1 MALSVLCLGTH
12 KSQTKVLGAPRVWRL
27 CPEVGDQSVG
37 RAVHPES
44 SRELLPGLVRVPVAP
59 GLPWRVAAS
68 FPLHVTIS
76 VGSSL
81 LFLVRTLAGCR
92 AHLQSRVISSCNP
105 ELGHVCKDPLPKRG
119 PTRRVCGRIFR
130 RTCQPTHP
138 SCLAWGSFGR
148 PPSQSPRSVPG
159 EASHTHLNVRHP
171 KYHQC
176 LCRNESG
183 DTPC

>member
-1 MALSVLCLGTH
+1 MFGGCA
-12 KSQTKVLGAPRVWRL
+12 
-27 CPEVGDQSVG
+27 PEVGDQSVG